1 LIHAEVAVQQ
11 WIIILLEL
19 SPLLLGGVVAV
30 GIWLA
35 TRRGGTSL
43 SGRAG
48 VLAAIGGLVPVV
60 VSCLYSVVGV
70 TPQLLA
76 PMGPDVSVG
85 VLDAGFVTPLAAGL
99 VGLVM
104 LCVPGRRNPSASAA
118 GIARRTAFTFLSAGW
133 TVALMAIV
141 GVTIA
146 LSLAAGLASVPDQ
159 TGRYTMFSFQI
170 GTMRVGTTIYGW
182 YYSIPAMFL
191 LMMLI
196 GTAWAGLALVAR
208 PPLDDAREQDAA
220 VRRTRSRN
228 IASVTTGAITFH
240 LAAILGSLARTSKL
254 GGGLA
259 TDTAGVINVGS
270 PFAALGTFLD
280 ASSIVA
286 TCLGAVLCLSVALT
300 AVPRTARTR
309 QATIKTTP

>member
-1 LIHAEVAVQQ
+1 MQQ

-19 SPLLLGGVVAV
+19 SPLVLGGVVAV
-30 GIWLA
+30 GVWLA
-35 TRRGGTSL
+35 TRRHGTSL

-76 PMGPDVSVG
+76 PMGLDVNI
-85 VLDAGFVTPLAAGL
+85 GFMEAQFVIPLAAGL
-99 VGLVM
+99 VALVM
-104 LCVPGRRNPSASAA
+104 VCVPGCRNPSASAA
-118 GIARRTAFTFLSAGW
+118 DIARRTAFTFLSAGW

-141 GVTIA
+141 VVTIA

-159 TGRYTMFSFQI
+159 AGRYTMFSVQI

-196 GTAWAGLALVAR
+196 GTAWAGLALIAR
-208 PPLDDAREQDAA
+208 PPLGDARDQDAA

-228 IASVTTGAITFH
+228 IAALTTGAIAFH
-240 LAAILGSLARTSKL
+240 LAAILGSLAGTSSL
-254 GGGLA
+254 RSGLP
-259 TDTAGVINVGS
+259 TDTAGVISVGS
-270 PFAALGTFLD
+270 PFAALGSFLN
-280 ASSIVA
+280 ASSIVV
-286 TCLGAVLCLSVALT
+286 TCLGAALCLSVALT
-300 AVPRTARTR
+300 AVPRTARAR
-309 QATIKTTP
+309 QATIKTAP